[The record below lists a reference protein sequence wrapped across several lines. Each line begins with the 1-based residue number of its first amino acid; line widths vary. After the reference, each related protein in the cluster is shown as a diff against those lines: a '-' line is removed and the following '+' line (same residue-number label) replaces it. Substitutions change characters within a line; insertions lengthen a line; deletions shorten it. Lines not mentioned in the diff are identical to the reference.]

1 MSPLMS
7 SLGVSRGCLAM
18 RNLVADF
25 RFGLRILLRNPGF
38 TLAAIFVL
46 ALGIGANTAIF
57 SIVNAVLLRPLP
69 YQDASR
75 IMQVWHVP
83 PAKSFPGMSLFSV
96 SPANYLDWQSQNRSF
111 EQMAAYGF
119 ESFNVGGGE
128 RPEAIRGAAVAPG
141 FFSILRV
148 QTVLGRTFSPE
159 EDRPGQG
166 HVVILGHTLWRDH
179 FGADTGIVGRNVLLD
194 GQTYTVVG
202 VMPPKFKFPAW
213 AELWVPLAW
222 SNEKRAVRGN
232 HNYMVIGRLKPEVAV
247 QQAKADL
254 SAISARLEQQY
265 PEDDKGWGATVV
277 PLREEISG
285 DVRPALLVL
294 LGAVAFVLLIAC
306 ANVANLVLAKTLAR
320 KKEIAIR
327 TSLGASRAA
336 VLRQI
341 LAETLLL
348 SLAGGALGLFLARF
362 CITLIQKFLTDRLPS
377 STEITLDAP
386 VLAFTVF
393 LALLA
398 GILAGLLPAVRF
410 TRTDVNEALKQGQ
423 SRGSSDSSGSKT
435 RGLLVV
441 SEVALSL
448 VLLIG
453 AGLMI
458 RSLLRLSSVQPGFD
472 PNNVLTARLTVP
484 GTKFSS
490 PAAQISF
497 YDQVLR
503 QVRATPG
510 VESAGLIDSLPIDDG
525 GSHQPVAVEGQP
537 VVPMADQ
544 PEVDVRMISP
554 GYLHAMRIPVLR
566 GRDLNDA
573 DVAGRPPVVFISESM
588 AKRFWPNENPIGK
601 HITLT
606 FFPGVVREVAGVVG
620 DVKQDSLDQTRPV
633 ETLYWPL
640 SQLTVPPSEA
650 WRSFGMSLVVRTSAD
665 PASATSGVTSA
676 VHQVDPETPV
686 VGVVTMEG
694 LISASLSPQ
703 RFNVLLLGAF
713 AGLALVL
720 AAVGIY
726 SVLSYSVRRR
736 VREIG
741 IRMALGA
748 TPSDVLQMVVADGMK
763 PILLG
768 VALGLAIAFA
778 LSRVVT
784 SLIYGVRATDPL
796 TFAGV
801 ALLLVAVGLLATIL
815 PAHRATRVEPVRT
828 LREE

>member
-1 MSPLMS
+1 
-7 SLGVSRGCLAM
+7 M
-18 RNLVADF
+18 RNLIGDF
-25 RFGLRILLRNPGF
+25 RYGLRILLRNPGF
-38 TLAAIFVL
+38 TLAAIAVL

-69 YQDASR
+69 YEDPSR

-83 PAKSFPGMSLFSV
+83 PAKSFPGMSFFSV

-111 EQMAAYGF
+111 EKMAAYGF
-119 ESFNVGGGE
+119 RSFTVGGGE
-128 RPEAIRGAAVAPG
+128 RPAAIRGAAVAPDL
-141 FFSILRV
+141 FSILRV
-148 QTVLGRTFSPE
+148 QPALGRTFSPE
-159 EDRPGQG
+159 ENRPGQG
-166 HVVILGHTLWRDH
+166 NVVILGNKLWRDH
-179 FGADTGIVGRNVLLD
+179 FASDLSIVGRNVTLN
-194 GQTYTVVG
+194 GQTYSVIG
-202 VMPPKFKFPAW
+202 VMPPKFKFPDW
-213 AELWVPLAW
+213 ADLWVPLAW
-222 SNEKRAVRGN
+222 SNEQRAVRGN
-232 HNYMVIGRLKPEVAV
+232 HNYRVVGRLKPDVNV

-254 SAISARLEQQY
+254 STISARLEQQY
-265 PEDDKGWGATVV
+265 PEDDKGWGATVL
-277 PLREEISG
+277 PLREQMVG

-306 ANVANLVLAKTLAR
+306 ANVANLVLAKTVAR

-327 TSLGASRAA
+327 TALGASRGA

-341 LAETLLL
+341 LVETLIL

-362 CITLIQKFLTDRLPS
+362 GLTLIEKFLADRLPS
-377 STEITLDAP
+377 SIEITLDAQ

-393 LALLA
+393 LALFA
-398 GILAGLLPAVRF
+398 GILAGLLPAVWF

-453 AGLMI
+453 AGLM
-458 RSLLRLSSVQPGFD
+458 LRTLMQLSSVRPGFD
-472 PNNVLTARLTVP
+472 PNNVLTAALPVP
-484 GTKFSS
+484 ATKFSG

-497 YDQVLR
+497 CDQVLR
-503 QVRATPG
+503 ELRAMPG
-510 VESAGLIDSLPIDDG
+510 VESAGLIDSLPLDGG

-544 PEVDVRMISP
+544 PEVDVRVISP
-554 GYLHAMRIPVLR
+554 GYLHAMRIPLVR

-573 DVAGRPPVVFISESM
+573 DVVGRPPVVLISESL

-601 HITLT
+601 HVTLT
-606 FFPGVVREVAGVVG
+606 FFPDAVREVAGVVG
-620 DVKQDSLDQTRPV
+620 DVKQDSLVQSRPV
-633 ETLYWPL
+633 EMLYWPV
-640 SQLTVPPSEA
+640 SQITAPPSET
-650 WRSFGMSLVVRTSAD
+650 WRSFGLSLAVRTSAD
-665 PASATSGVTSA
+665 PTSVISAVTSA
-676 VHQVDPETPV
+676 VHRVDPEMPV
-686 VGVVTMEG
+686 EQLVTMEG
-694 LISASLSPQ
+694 LISESLFPQ
-703 RFNVLLLGAF
+703 RFNMLLLGAF

-726 SVLSYSVRRR
+726 SVLSYTVRRR

-748 TPSDVLQMVVADGMK
+748 SHSDVLRMVVSDGMK

-768 VALGLAIAFA
+768 IAIGLAAALA
-778 LSRVVT
+778 LSRVVA
-784 SLIYGVRATDPL
+784 SLIFGVRATDPL
-796 TFAGV
+796 TFAAV

-815 PAHRATRVEPVRT
+815 PAYRATRVEPVRI